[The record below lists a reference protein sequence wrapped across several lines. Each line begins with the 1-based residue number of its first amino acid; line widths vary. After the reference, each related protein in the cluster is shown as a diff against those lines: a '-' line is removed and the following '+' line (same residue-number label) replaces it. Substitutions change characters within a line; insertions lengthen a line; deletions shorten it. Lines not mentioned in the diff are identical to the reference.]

1 MAKQYF
7 NRDEVIFAPH
17 PKVSNFKDLTGQRFE
32 KLTVL
37 GFAGTRNNDGKW
49 YCECNCGKII
59 SSCGYSIKSGNTKS
73 CGCFGAELAAK
84 RMLLLKG
91 KGGPK
96 RKDLTGMR
104 FGKLVVLRAKDKLPP
119 YHFGK
124 DLLWGYVIAVL
135 FLSRREKEFFATMRI
150 KSISMGANCSQIW
163 EV

>member
-73 CGCFGAELAAK
+73 CG
-84 RMLLLKG
+84 
-91 KGGPK
+91 
-96 RKDLTGMR
+96 
-104 FGKLVVLRAKDKLPP
+104 
-119 YHFGK
+119 
-124 DLLWGYVIAVL
+124 GYVIAVL